1 MAHISYSS
9 LFFSLFFCLFSSL
22 LFSFP
27 TFSPSP
33 APLCRPRARGPAPV
47 ARRCSAPPAARSS
60 PLTLRSPVVAA
71 PLRRSHAHSPALTT
85 RLLLPH
91 RHPHAPPPPHPLTD
105 ELPTMPSYRLV
116 HSNSTTHS
124 VRRGP
129 APRPPWPVVA
139 FLADLRTSW
148 RPPNALVL
156 PAGTTSSLPHP
167 LLLGPSSSTSYNQ
180 SRCRQRQRRGRR
192 HRRRPRHPCARAR
205 PPPPLLCHRWPSWRL
220 LVAVPAPVRSER
232 RPLLRL
238 PALAACRTTLYAKEK
253 RRKKREEKRE
263 EKRIQTHI
271 FIHPTYMWAQIAN

>member
-1 MAHISYSS
+1 
-9 LFFSLFFCLFSSL
+9 
-22 LFSFP
+22 
-27 TFSPSP
+27 
-33 APLCRPRARGPAPV
+33 
-47 ARRCSAPPAARSS
+47 
-60 PLTLRSPVVAA
+60 
-71 PLRRSHAHSPALTT
+71 
-85 RLLLPH
+85 
-91 RHPHAPPPPHPLTD
+91 
-105 ELPTMPSYRLV
+105 MPSYRLV